1 MNDNSLTL
9 KLDLL
14 EALDGIGSIGMPRK
28 TLRQQVQLFARPTPS
43 ATEVDHA
50 LAQLEAEKFVV
61 SVRDEMAQTNDEL
74 AVFTITMR
82 GSAALRARG
91 R

>member
-1 MNDNSLTL
+1 MNDLNL

-14 EALDGIGSIGMPRK
+14 EALDGIGAHGMPRK
-28 TLRQQVQLFARPTPS
+28 TLRQQVQLTSRPTPS

-50 LAQLEAEKFVV
+50 LAQMEAEKFVV
-61 SVRDEMAQTNDEL
+61 SVRDELAPAAGEL
-74 AVFTITMR
+74 VIFTITNSGR
-82 GSAALRARG
+82 AQLRARG

>member
-1 MNDNSLTL
+1 MDNLSL

-14 EALDGIGSIGMPRK
+14 EALDGIGAHGMPRK
-28 TLRQQVQLFARPTPS
+28 TARQQVQLTARPTPS

-61 SVRDEMAQTNDEL
+61 SVRDEMAQNNADL
-74 AVFTITMR
+74 VIFTITNS
-82 GSAALRARG
+82 GKAQLRARG